1 MRVCRE
7 FLHRVGSGGT
17 PLQFI
22 VVGFV
27 PSDWEGDGHHSPLG
41 DTAVD
46 VVDNTSEQI
55 SDVEIP
61 SPGAVNG
68 GGKPTED
75 RKLCHPSQNKC
86 PVTYCNKANYGPM
99 SSGV

>member
-1 MRVCRE
+1 MYVGN

-46 VVDNTSEQI
+46 VVDNTSELHRAQQKWAYL
-55 SDVEIP
+55 SQVLGQD
-61 SPGAVNG
+61 G
-68 GGKPTED
+68 ED
-75 RKLCHPSQNKC
+75 AC
-86 PVTYCNKANYGPM
+86 M
-99 SSGV
+99 SGIFYTALVQVVLLYSS

>member
-1 MRVCRE
+1 MYVGN

-55 SDVEIP
+55 
-61 SPGAVNG
+61 
-68 GGKPTED
+68 
-75 RKLCHPSQNKC
+75 
-86 PVTYCNKANYGPM
+86 
-99 SSGV
+99 